1 MTKPLI
7 DTLAGVPCETHAQ
20 SDGRKI
26 TKGDGF
32 AAQSYQHADF
42 GGLMD
47 PLIMVDHFVM
57 TKPTFGTHAHA
68 GLSAVTVMF
77 EDSEG
82 AFRNRD
88 SLGND
93 LDLMPGDLYWFK
105 AARGAIH
112 NEAPRPGAR
121 THALQVFVNL
131 PEQNRHDA
139 PAAFHL
145 PAGDIPKLTGDR
157 SSARLILGRSNGA
170 TGHPAPDIPLT
181 LLDIA
186 MEPGGRFTQTGDSG
200 GHAWILGIKGT
211 TTVTWNAGSIDVSPG
226 AAIAFP
232 YADDIT
238 LASDQGARAVLFRGQ
253 PLRQT
258 FVQRGPYAMGTT
270 AELDAV
276 EAACRSGQL
285 GSLSD

>member
-1 MTKPLI
+1 MNTQLI
-7 DTLAGVPCETHAQ
+7 DKLAGVPCETHAQ
-20 SDGRKI
+20 SDGRTI
-26 TKGDGF
+26 AIGGGF
-32 AAQSYQHADF
+32 SAKSYRHSEFQ
-42 GGLMD
+42 GLMD

-93 LDLMPGDLYWFK
+93 IDLAPGDLYCFK

-112 NEAPRPGAR
+112 NEEPRPGAR

-131 PEQNRHDA
+131 PAEKRHDA

-145 PAGDIPKLTGDR
+145 AAKDIPNLSGDR
-157 SSARLILGRSNGA
+157 ANARLVLGESKGVTGA
-170 TGHPAPDIPLT
+170 PAPDVPLT
-181 LLDIA
+181 LLDIDIQA
-186 MEPGGRFTQTGDSG
+186 GGQFAHQGESG
-200 GHAWILGIKGT
+200 QHAWILAIKGAS
-211 TTVTWNAGSIDVSPG
+211 TVTWNAASTDLQPG
-226 AAIAFP
+226 TAIAL
-232 YADDIT
+232 AGAIDISISSE
-238 LASDQGARAVLFRGQ
+238 LGAHVVLFRGH
-253 PLRQT
+253 PLRQA
-258 FVQRGPYAMGTT
+258 FVQRGPFAMGNA

-276 EAACRSGQL
+276 EADYRAGRL
-285 GSLSD
+285 GSID